1 MRKTSRTSKFL
12 LLSVVIAVAF
22 ACSEGRAPRGRVLL
36 VGIDGAAPRLIGPWM
51 DEGLLPNLAA
61 LAHNGVWGKLRSH
74 HPLLSPRIW
83 TSVATGKLPEQHGIE
98 SWLRPTE
105 ERRLRLFRS
114 DDRRCHAIWNIL
126 SHENLKVGVVN
137 WLITYPPEKVNGVM
151 ISDFAIPGERE
162 GHEQEGEDLARSFG
176 QPGIVRS
183 NAQTDVITTF
193 PTEWLARFTR
203 IWSSAAPLEGVS
215 DPTEPFRSEPIMK
228 KILSRAWRTDD
239 LALRAALEVDRV
251 LRPDLLMV
259 WLPGIDR
266 ISHFF
271 WAGVERPELYPE
283 SIRPTP
289 KQRAEWRQSLRTYYA
304 YTDELIGLLTSG
316 FSQEDLILVVS
327 DHGFEAY
334 TGGGGKTGNHTSLV
348 AENAIVFA
356 RGPGIPSGEAV
367 EGMSVNDVTPT
378 ILAWLGLPIAEDM
391 DGEPAGFLEVR
402 SPRVIATYDRG
413 SIERIDTR
421 ADQLEQTV
429 IEELRSLGYVD

>member
-1 MRKTSRTSKFL
+1 
-12 LLSVVIAVAF
+12 
-22 ACSEGRAPRGRVLL
+22 VLL
-36 VGIDGAAPRLIGPWM
+36 VGIDGAAPRLIAPWM
-51 DEGLLPNLAA
+51 QAGLLPNLAA
-61 LAHNGVWGKLRSH
+61 LAQEGVWGKLRSH

-83 TSVATGKLPEQHGIE
+83 TSVATGKLPEKHGIE

-126 SHENLKVGVVN
+126 SQENLQVGVVN

-162 GHEQEGEDLARSFG
+162 GHEQAGEDLARSFG

-193 PTEWLARFTR
+193 PTEWLARFTG
-203 IWSSAAPLEGVS
+203 IGSSDTPLEGVS
-215 DPTEPFRSEPIMK
+215 DPTDPFQSEPIMK
-228 KILSRAWRTDD
+228 QIIATPQRTDD
-239 LALRAALEVDRV
+239 LAVRAALEVNRI

-266 ISHFF
+266 ISHFL
-271 WAGVERPELYPE
+271 WAGVEPPEVYPE
-283 SIRPTP
+283 SMRPTP
-289 KQRAEWRQSLRTYYA
+289 KQQAEWLQALRTYYE

-316 FSQEDLILVVS
+316 FSQDDLILVVS

-334 TGGGGKTGNHTSLV
+334 TGGGGKTGNHTSPA
-348 AENAIVFA
+348 AENGIVFA

-367 EGMSVNDVTPT
+367 EGMSVNDITPT

-391 DGEPAGFLEVR
+391 DGEPAGFLEVP

-421 ADQLEQTV
+421 ADQLEQAV